1 VQDDQGQLVTRHS
14 IKKETYMKGVGTKK
28 ELPPEQRDELLSA
41 LRARF
46 EKNMN
51 RHKSLKM
58 G

>member
-1 VQDDQGQLVTRHS
+1 
-14 IKKETYMKGVGTKK
+14 MKGVGTKK